1 MSETYGYASDMSDHV
16 SEAYDHAR
24 DTYDFVIVGGGTA
37 GCVLAARLT
46 EDPELQVCLIEG
58 GPTDQ
63 GNDQVLLLKNWV
75 SLLEGPLDYNYG
87 TVEQPRGNSFIRHSR
102 ARVLGGC
109 SSHNTMISF
118 IPLPSDLDEWAS
130 LGADGWDAATFL
142 PYAKR
147 VQANVVPVAEKDRN
161 QVAVDFLTAA
171 NAALGVPV
179 LDDFN
184 AQPFADGVGFF
195 SLGYH
200 PEDGRRSSSSVAY
213 LHDVLGSRPN
223 LTVEFETRVLQ
234 IEFDEQRR
242 AVGVR
247 VRRDDHSTSRVG
259 AAREVVL
266 CAGSVDT
273 PRLLLLSGVGPAAQ
287 LAEFGIPLV
296 ADIPGVGE
304 HLIDHPESVIMW
316 EASRKL
322 PPEHVM
328 DFDAGL
334 FVRRDPS
341 LTSPD
346 LMFHFGTVP
355 WTLNT
360 GRLGYL
366 APEHGISMTPNIPK
380 PRTSGRLFLTSPD
393 PDVHPALDF
402 RYFVDDGYDEGV
414 LVDGLKIARTVA
426 ATEPLARWIGR
437 EVAPG
442 PDVVSD
448 EDLSAYARSVAH
460 TVYHPSGTC
469 RMGSLSDPLV
479 VVDPS
484 LRVREVSGLRI
495 VDGSI
500 FPTMPTVNPV
510 ITTMMIG
517 ERAAD
522 LLKETAR

>member
-1 MSETYGYASDMSDHV
+1 MSQPETEHTRNFDY
-16 SEAYDHAR
+16 
-24 DTYDFVIVGGGTA
+24 VIVGGGTA

-46 EDPELQVCLIEG
+46 EDPDVSVCLVEG
-58 GPTDQ
+58 GPSDE

-118 IPLPSDLDEWAS
+118 FPLPSDLDEWAA
-130 LGADGWDAATFL
+130 LGADGWDAASFL

-161 QVAVDFLTAA
+161 QVAVDFLQAA
-171 NAALGVPV
+171 STALGVPI

-184 AQPFADGVGFF
+184 VQPFADGVGFF
-195 SLGYH
+195 SVGYY

-213 LHDVLGSRPN
+213 LHGVMGHRPN
-223 LTVEFETRVLQ
+223 LTIEFETRVLQ
-234 IEFDEQRR
+234 VDFDDQRR
-242 AVGVR
+242 ATGVR
-247 VRRDDHSTSRVG
+247 MRHDDGSTASVRAG
-259 AAREVVL
+259 REVVL

-273 PRLLLLSGVGPAAQ
+273 PRLLLLSGVGPAEQ

-296 ADIPGVGE
+296 ADVPGVGE

-316 EASRKL
+316 EANGPL
-322 PPEHVM
+322 PGQGVM

-334 FVRRDPS
+334 FVRRNPD
-341 LTSPD
+341 LESPD

-360 GRLGYL
+360 GRLGYY

-380 PRTSGRLFLTSPD
+380 PRTSGRLYLTSAD
-393 PDVHPALDF
+393 PDVKPALDF

-414 LVDGLKIARTVA
+414 LVDGMKIARTVA
-426 ATEPLARWIGR
+426 ATEPLARWVGR

-442 PDVVSD
+442 PEIVSD

-484 LRVREVSGLRI
+484 LRVREVSNLRI